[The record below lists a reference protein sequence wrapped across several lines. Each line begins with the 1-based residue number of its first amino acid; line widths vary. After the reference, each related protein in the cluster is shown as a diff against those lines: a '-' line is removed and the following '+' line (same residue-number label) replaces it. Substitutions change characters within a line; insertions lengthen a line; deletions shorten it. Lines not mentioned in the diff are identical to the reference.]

1 MKNILHIFVL
11 SLLFTLNAYAQRTE
25 EVRDTLS
32 ASIKEASRFVNSG
45 INGYQVRIGDVH
57 NLISPIGEADIIKYI
72 QVLPGVSMG
81 AEGSSA
87 AYIRG
92 GNMGGTRITLDGVP
106 VYGNTHLLGFTQS
119 VPLEIMEDAHVRISG
134 FPADEGD
141 FTDAYISMTTQNRI
155 ANHFSGTFSVS
166 PAFISSLA
174 KVPIVKERLSV
185 IGSARW
191 SPTAMI
197 WNGFKLQDHISGVDL
212 KDTKATVYDLF
223 GKINWNISGKQ
234 RIFLSYFHSKDSYD
248 YTWRQTQA
256 EMSWQNSI
264 LNLKYHLD
272 SQTGCLDAGLSWN
285 RLYSQQGQ
293 TQSVQADNLL
303 GMTNSLSE
311 WSARFSASYPLIGAD
326 VFRIGLLF
334 TQSSYLPNAY
344 FSLTDGRR
352 PGIHTSSFS
361 ESSLYSRIGTLSVQ
375 WEKGK
380 NNLYLIRTSGRLNLY
395 QTDQTHDLSFHPEY
409 DLTGRLYFLPGFG
422 LEVSIDKRK
431 QFHHLLDGLPTGWSL
446 DLIVPSD
453 ESFLPEE
460 SIQYSSSLFF
470 EKGALSLSVNAYS
483 KSMKNLVCYR
493 NAINLFSPSLAGWKS
508 DVDVGSGTSRGIE
521 VLAECVHGENTL
533 RIAYTL
539 SKTDR
544 QFPYINDG
552 IAFPFQFDRTHILNV
567 TGNGRLW
574 HNDIFDFILSG
585 LLTYQSGSWETLPEG
600 VFHPWMFELQE
611 ETKIEYYSGINNY
624 RMPSYFRLD
633 LGGTFSRTTKKCSQK
648 LYLGVYNATNRHNPI
663 TLVYDIDEERW
674 KQISLLPILP
684 TIKYSISF

>member
-11 SLLFTLNAYAQRTE
+11 SLLFTFNAYAQRTE

-344 FSLTDGRR
+344 FSLTDVRR

-508 DVDVGSGTSRGIE
+508 DVDVGSGTSKGIE
-521 VLAECVHGENTL
+521 ILAECVHGENTL

-600 VFHPWMFELQE
+600 VFHPWMFALQE
-611 ETKIEYYSGINNY
+611 GTKIEYYSGINNY
-624 RMPSYFRLD
+624 HMPSYFRLD
-633 LGGTFSRTTKKCSQK
+633 LGCTFSRKKKKSSQK

>member
-633 LGGTFSRTTKKCSQK
+633 LGGTFSRTTKKCTQK

>member
-1 MKNILHIFVL
+1 MKTILHIFVL
-11 SLLFTLNAYAQRTE
+11 SLLFTFNAYAQRTE

-174 KVPIVKERLSV
+174 KVPIIKNRLSV

-326 VFRIGLLF
+326 IFRIGLLF

-344 FSLTDGRR
+344 FSLTDVRR

-521 VLAECVHGENTL
+521 ILAECVHGENTL

-611 ETKIEYYSGINNY
+611 GTKIEYYSGINNY
-624 RMPSYFRLD
+624 HMPSYFRLD

>member
-11 SLLFTLNAYAQRTE
+11 SLLFTFNAYAQRTE

-174 KVPIVKERLSV
+174 KVPIIKNRLSV

-521 VLAECVHGENTL
+521 ILAECVHGENTL

-611 ETKIEYYSGINNY
+611 GTKIEYYSGINNY

>member
-1 MKNILHIFVL
+1 MKTILHIFVL
-11 SLLFTLNAYAQRTE
+11 SLLFTFNAYAQRTE

-174 KVPIVKERLSV
+174 KVPIIKNRLSV

-272 SQTGCLDAGLSWN
+272 TQTGCLDGGLSWN

-521 VLAECVHGENTL
+521 ILAECVHGENTL

-611 ETKIEYYSGINNY
+611 GTKIEYYSGINNY

>member
-11 SLLFTLNAYAQRTE
+11 SLLFTFNAYAQRTE

-174 KVPIVKERLSV
+174 KVPIIKNRLSV

-272 SQTGCLDAGLSWN
+272 TQTGCLDGGLSWN

-361 ESSLYSRIGTLSVQ
+361 GSSLYSRIGTLSVQ

-521 VLAECVHGENTL
+521 ILAECVHGENTL

-611 ETKIEYYSGINNY
+611 GTKIEYYSGINNY

-633 LGGTFSRTTKKCSQK
+633 LGGTFSRTTKKCTQK

>member
-1 MKNILHIFVL
+1 MKTILHIFVL
-11 SLLFTLNAYAQRTE
+11 SLLFTFNAYAQRTE

-57 NLISPIGEADIIKYI
+57 NLISPIGEADIIKFI

-174 KVPIVKERLSV
+174 KVPIIKNRLSV

-361 ESSLYSRIGTLSVQ
+361 GSSLYSRIGTLSVQ

-521 VLAECVHGENTL
+521 ILAECVHGENTL

-611 ETKIEYYSGINNY
+611 GTKIEYYSGINNY

-633 LGGTFSRTTKKCSQK
+633 LGCTFSRTTKKCTQK

>member
-11 SLLFTLNAYAQRTE
+11 SLLFTFNAYAQRTE

-611 ETKIEYYSGINNY
+611 GTKIEYYSGINNY

>member
-1 MKNILHIFVL
+1 MKTILHIFVL
-11 SLLFTLNAYAQRTE
+11 SLLFTFNAYAQRTE

-361 ESSLYSRIGTLSVQ
+361 GSSLYSRIGTLSVQ

-521 VLAECVHGENTL
+521 ILAECVHGENTL

-611 ETKIEYYSGINNY
+611 GTKIEYYSGINNY

>member
-11 SLLFTLNAYAQRTE
+11 SLLFTFNAYAQRTE

-174 KVPIVKERLSV
+174 KVPIIKNRLSV

-326 VFRIGLLF
+326 IFRIGLLF

-344 FSLTDGRR
+344 FSLTDVRR

-508 DVDVGSGTSRGIE
+508 DVDIGSGSSKGLE
-521 VLAECVHGENTL
+521 VLAEYIHGETTL

-611 ETKIEYYSGINNY
+611 GTKIEYYSGINNY

>member
-11 SLLFTLNAYAQRTE
+11 SLLFTFNAYAQRTE

-174 KVPIVKERLSV
+174 KVPIIKNRLSV

-256 EMSWQNSI
+256 EMSWRNSI

-326 VFRIGLLF
+326 IFRIGLLF

-344 FSLTDGRR
+344 FSLTDVRR

-508 DVDVGSGTSRGIE
+508 DVDIGSGSSKGLE
-521 VLAECVHGENTL
+521 VLAEYIHGETTL

-611 ETKIEYYSGINNY
+611 GTKIEYYSGINNY

-633 LGGTFSRTTKKCSQK
+633 LGCTFSRTTKKSSQK

>member
-1 MKNILHIFVL
+1 MKTILHIFVL
-11 SLLFTLNAYAQRTE
+11 SLLFTFNAYAQRTE

-174 KVPIVKERLSV
+174 KVPIIKNRLSV

-361 ESSLYSRIGTLSVQ
+361 GSSLYSRIGTLSVQ

-521 VLAECVHGENTL
+521 ILAECVHGENTL

>member
-11 SLLFTLNAYAQRTE
+11 SLLFTFNAYAQRTE

-155 ANHFSGTFSVS
+155 ANHLSGTFSVS

-174 KVPIVKERLSV
+174 KVPIIKNRLSV

-344 FSLTDGRR
+344 FSLTDVRR

-611 ETKIEYYSGINNY
+611 GTKIEYYSGINNY

>member
-1 MKNILHIFVL
+1 MKTILHIFVL
-11 SLLFTLNAYAQRTE
+11 SLLFTFNAYAQRTE

-174 KVPIVKERLSV
+174 KVPIIKNRLSV

-311 WSARFSASYPLIGAD
+311 WSARFSASYPLIVAD

>member
-11 SLLFTLNAYAQRTE
+11 SLLFTFNAYAQRTE

-344 FSLTDGRR
+344 FSLTDVRR

-508 DVDVGSGTSRGIE
+508 DVDVGSGTSKGIE
-521 VLAECVHGENTL
+521 ILAECVHGENTL

-611 ETKIEYYSGINNY
+611 GTKIEYYSGINNY
-624 RMPSYFRLD
+624 HMPSYFRLD

>member
-11 SLLFTLNAYAQRTE
+11 SLLFTFNAYAQRTE

-174 KVPIVKERLSV
+174 KVPIIKNRLSV

-326 VFRIGLLF
+326 IFRIGLLF

-344 FSLTDGRR
+344 FSLTDVRR

-521 VLAECVHGENTL
+521 ILAECVHGENTL

-611 ETKIEYYSGINNY
+611 GTKIEYYSGINNY

>member
-11 SLLFTLNAYAQRTE
+11 SLLFTFNAYAQRTE

-32 ASIKEASRFVNSG
+32 ASIKEASRFIKSG
-45 INGYQVRIGDVH
+45 LDGYTVRIEDIH
-57 NLISPIGEADIIKYI
+57 HLPSPVGEADIIKFI

-119 VPLEIMEDAHVRISG
+119 VPLEIMEDAHVRVSG

-272 SQTGCLDAGLSWN
+272 TQTGCLDGGLSWN

-326 VFRIGLLF
+326 IFRIGLLF

-344 FSLTDGRR
+344 FSLTDDRR
-352 PGIHTSSFS
+352 PGIRTSSFS

-521 VLAECVHGENTL
+521 ILAECVHGENTL

-611 ETKIEYYSGINNY
+611 GTKIEYYSGINNY
-624 RMPSYFRLD
+624 RMPSYFRFD
-633 LGGTFSRTTKKCSQK
+633 LGCTFSRTTKKCSQK

>member
-11 SLLFTLNAYAQRTE
+11 SLLFTFNAYAQRTE

-174 KVPIVKERLSV
+174 KVPIIKNRLSV

-256 EMSWQNSI
+256 EMSWRNSI

-326 VFRIGLLF
+326 IFRIGLLF

-344 FSLTDGRR
+344 FSLTDVRR

-508 DVDVGSGTSRGIE
+508 DVDIGSGSSKGLE
-521 VLAECVHGENTL
+521 VLAEYIHGETTL

-611 ETKIEYYSGINNY
+611 GTKIEYYSGINNY

>member
-11 SLLFTLNAYAQRTE
+11 SLLFTFNAYAQRTE

-174 KVPIVKERLSV
+174 KVPIIKNRLSV

-272 SQTGCLDAGLSWN
+272 TQTGCLDGGLSWN

-521 VLAECVHGENTL
+521 ILAECVHGENTL

-611 ETKIEYYSGINNY
+611 GTKIEYYSGINNY

>member
-1 MKNILHIFVL
+1 MKTILHIFVL
-11 SLLFTLNAYAQRTE
+11 SLLFTFNAYAQRTE

-174 KVPIVKERLSV
+174 KVPIIKNRLSV

-361 ESSLYSRIGTLSVQ
+361 ESSLDSRIGTLSVQ

-521 VLAECVHGENTL
+521 ILAECVHGENTL

-611 ETKIEYYSGINNY
+611 GTKIEYYSGINNY

>member
-11 SLLFTLNAYAQRTE
+11 SLLFTFNAYAQRTE

-174 KVPIVKERLSV
+174 KVPIIKNRLSV

-326 VFRIGLLF
+326 IFRIGLLF

-344 FSLTDGRR
+344 FSLTDVRR

-508 DVDVGSGTSRGIE
+508 DVDIGSGSSKGLE
-521 VLAECVHGENTL
+521 VLAEYIHGETTL

-611 ETKIEYYSGINNY
+611 GTKIEYYSGINNY

-633 LGGTFSRTTKKCSQK
+633 LGCTFSRTTKKCTQK

>member
-11 SLLFTLNAYAQRTE
+11 SLLFTFNAYAQRTE

-361 ESSLYSRIGTLSVQ
+361 GSSLYSRIGTLSVQ

-521 VLAECVHGENTL
+521 ILAECVHGENTL

-611 ETKIEYYSGINNY
+611 GTKIEYYSGINNY

>member
-11 SLLFTLNAYAQRTE
+11 SLLFTFNAYAQRTE

-272 SQTGCLDAGLSWN
+272 TQTGCLDGGLSWN

>member
-11 SLLFTLNAYAQRTE
+11 SLLFTFNAYAQRTE

-119 VPLEIMEDAHVRISG
+119 VPLEIMEDAHVRVSG

-174 KVPIVKERLSV
+174 KVPIIKNRLSV

-256 EMSWQNSI
+256 EMSWRNSI

-326 VFRIGLLF
+326 IFRIGLLF

-344 FSLTDGRR
+344 FSLTDVRR

-521 VLAECVHGENTL
+521 ILAECVHGENTL

-600 VFHPWMFELQE
+600 VFHPWMFALQE
-611 ETKIEYYSGINNY
+611 GTKIEYYSGINNY

-633 LGGTFSRTTKKCSQK
+633 LGGTFSRTTKKCTQK

>member
-1 MKNILHIFVL
+1 MKTILHIFVL
-11 SLLFTLNAYAQRTE
+11 SLLFTFNAYAQRTE

-272 SQTGCLDAGLSWN
+272 TQTGCLDGGLSWN

-470 EKGALSLSVNAYS
+470 EKGPLSLSINAYS

>member
-1 MKNILHIFVL
+1 MKTILHIFVL
-11 SLLFTLNAYAQRTE
+11 SLLFTFNAYAQRTE

-119 VPLEIMEDAHVRISG
+119 VPLEIMEDAHVRVSG

-174 KVPIVKERLSV
+174 KVPIIKNRLSV

-326 VFRIGLLF
+326 IFRIGLLF

-344 FSLTDGRR
+344 FSLTDDRR

-521 VLAECVHGENTL
+521 ILAECVHGENTL

-611 ETKIEYYSGINNY
+611 GTKIEYYSGINNY

-684 TIKYSISF
+684 TIKYSLSF

>member
-11 SLLFTLNAYAQRTE
+11 SLLFTFNAYAQRTE

-272 SQTGCLDAGLSWN
+272 TQTGCLDGGLSWN

-470 EKGALSLSVNAYS
+470 EKGPLSLSINAYS

-611 ETKIEYYSGINNY
+611 GTKIEYYSGINNY

>member
-1 MKNILHIFVL
+1 
-11 SLLFTLNAYAQRTE
+11 
-25 EVRDTLS
+25 
-32 ASIKEASRFVNSG
+32 
-45 INGYQVRIGDVH
+45 
-57 NLISPIGEADIIKYI
+57 
-72 QVLPGVSMG
+72 MG

-174 KVPIVKERLSV
+174 KVPIIKNRLSV

-361 ESSLYSRIGTLSVQ
+361 GSSLYSRIGTLSVQ

-521 VLAECVHGENTL
+521 ILAECVHGENTL

-552 IAFPFQFDRTHILNV
+552 IAFPFQFDRTHILYV

-611 ETKIEYYSGINNY
+611 GTKIEYYSGINNY

>member
-11 SLLFTLNAYAQRTE
+11 SLLFTFNAYAQRTE

-174 KVPIVKERLSV
+174 KVPIIKNRLSV

-272 SQTGCLDAGLSWN
+272 TQTGCLDGGLSWN

-361 ESSLYSRIGTLSVQ
+361 GSSLYSRIGTLSVQ

-521 VLAECVHGENTL
+521 ILAECVHGENTL

>member
-1 MKNILHIFVL
+1 
-11 SLLFTLNAYAQRTE
+11 
-25 EVRDTLS
+25 
-32 ASIKEASRFVNSG
+32 
-45 INGYQVRIGDVH
+45 
-57 NLISPIGEADIIKYI
+57 
-72 QVLPGVSMG
+72 
-81 AEGSSA
+81 
-87 AYIRG
+87 
-92 GNMGGTRITLDGVP
+92 
-106 VYGNTHLLGFTQS
+106 
-119 VPLEIMEDAHVRISG
+119 
-134 FPADEGD
+134 
-141 FTDAYISMTTQNRI
+141 
-155 ANHFSGTFSVS
+155 
-166 PAFISSLA
+166 
-174 KVPIVKERLSV
+174 
-185 IGSARW
+185 
-191 SPTAMI
+191 
-197 WNGFKLQDHISGVDL
+197 
-212 KDTKATVYDLF
+212 
-223 GKINWNISGKQ
+223 
-234 RIFLSYFHSKDSYD
+234 
-248 YTWRQTQA
+248 
-256 EMSWQNSI
+256 
-264 LNLKYHLD
+264 
-272 SQTGCLDAGLSWN
+272 
-285 RLYSQQGQ
+285 
-293 TQSVQADNLL
+293 VQADNLL

-326 VFRIGLLF
+326 IFRIGLLF

-344 FSLTDGRR
+344 FSLTDVRR

-508 DVDVGSGTSRGIE
+508 DVDVGSGSSKGLE
-521 VLAECVHGENTL
+521 VLAEYIHGENTL

-611 ETKIEYYSGINNY
+611 GTKIEYYSGINNY

-633 LGGTFSRTTKKCSQK
+633 LGCTFSRTTKKCSQK

>member
-1 MKNILHIFVL
+1 MKTILHIFVL
-11 SLLFTLNAYAQRTE
+11 SLLFTFNAYAQRTE

-174 KVPIVKERLSV
+174 KVPIIKNRLSV

-256 EMSWQNSI
+256 EMSWRNSI

-326 VFRIGLLF
+326 IFRIGLLF

-344 FSLTDGRR
+344 FSLTDVRR

-508 DVDVGSGTSRGIE
+508 DVDIGSGSSKGLE
-521 VLAECVHGENTL
+521 VLAEYIHGETTL

-611 ETKIEYYSGINNY
+611 GTKIEYYSGINNY

-633 LGGTFSRTTKKCSQK
+633 LGCTFSRTTKKCTQK

>member
-1 MKNILHIFVL
+1 MKTILHIFVL
-11 SLLFTLNAYAQRTE
+11 SLLFTFNAYAQRTE

-174 KVPIVKERLSV
+174 KVPIIKNRLSV

-361 ESSLYSRIGTLSVQ
+361 GSSLYSRIGTLSVQ

-521 VLAECVHGENTL
+521 ILAECVHGENTL

-552 IAFPFQFDRTHILNV
+552 IAFPFQFDRTHILYV

-611 ETKIEYYSGINNY
+611 GTKIEYYSGINNY

>member
-11 SLLFTLNAYAQRTE
+11 SLLFTFNAYAQRTE

-272 SQTGCLDAGLSWN
+272 TQTGCLDGGLSWN

-470 EKGALSLSVNAYS
+470 EKGPLSLSINAYS

-633 LGGTFSRTTKKCSQK
+633 LGCTFSRRTKKCTQK

-684 TIKYSISF
+684 TIKYYISF

>member
-1 MKNILHIFVL
+1 MKTILHIFVL
-11 SLLFTLNAYAQRTE
+11 SLLFTFNAYAQRTE

-174 KVPIVKERLSV
+174 KVPIIKNRLSV

-272 SQTGCLDAGLSWN
+272 TQTGCLDGGLSWN

-361 ESSLYSRIGTLSVQ
+361 GSSLYSRIGTLSVQ

-521 VLAECVHGENTL
+521 ILAECVHGENTL

-611 ETKIEYYSGINNY
+611 GTKIEYYSGINNY

>member
-11 SLLFTLNAYAQRTE
+11 SLLFTFNAYAQRTE

-174 KVPIVKERLSV
+174 KVPIIKNRLSV

-361 ESSLYSRIGTLSVQ
+361 GSSLYSRIGTLSVQ

-508 DVDVGSGTSRGIE
+508 DVDIGSGSSKGLE
-521 VLAECVHGENTL
+521 VLAEYIHGETTL

-611 ETKIEYYSGINNY
+611 GTKIEYYSGINNY

>member
-11 SLLFTLNAYAQRTE
+11 SLLFTFNAYAQRTE

-344 FSLTDGRR
+344 FSLTDVRR

-521 VLAECVHGENTL
+521 ILAECVHGENTL

-611 ETKIEYYSGINNY
+611 GTKIEYYSGINNY
-624 RMPSYFRLD
+624 HMPSYFRLD

>member
-1 MKNILHIFVL
+1 MKTILHIFVL
-11 SLLFTLNAYAQRTE
+11 SLLFTFNAYAQRTE

-174 KVPIVKERLSV
+174 KVPIIKNRLSV

-361 ESSLYSRIGTLSVQ
+361 GSSLYSRIGTLSVQ

-521 VLAECVHGENTL
+521 ILAECVHGENTL

-611 ETKIEYYSGINNY
+611 GTKIEYYSGINNY